1 MSSRPPHDY
10 DLIVAG
16 AAVIDGTGAP
26 RRQAD
31 VAVADGRIA
40 AIGDAAG
47 WTAAE
52 RIDAAGLVLAPGF
65 IDAHTHDDRLLLVE
79 PSMAPK
85 TSQGVTTVVTGNCGV
100 SLAPITFADAGPPAP
115 MTLLG
120 GRDDYR
126 YGRVADYA
134 EAFDAAP
141 PAINAAM
148 LCGHSTL
155 RAAVMDRLDRPA
167 TAAEIDAMAAR
178 LEAALDDGCIGL
190 STGLAYPTAIAAPAD
205 EVAALCD
212 CLKGR
217 GGLYTTHM
225 RNEAEDILKSIDET
239 VETAAR
245 AGVPCVISHHKCA
258 GKANWGRSRETLPR
272 IAEAQ
277 KHQRL
282 DFDVYPYVASSTAL
296 LANFIE
302 RAERVTVTWSN
313 PHPEMAGRDFRDIQG
328 EWGTDLAETVRRL
341 SPAGAVYFQMD
352 EADLRRI
359 MAFPGAMIGS
369 DGLPHDEKPHPR
381 LWGTFPRVLGHYSR
395 DEGLFPLEEAVHRMT
410 GKTAKVFGIKE
421 RGEVRE
427 GFHAD
432 LVLFDPE
439 RVIDRA
445 TFDDP
450 MRPADGIARVI
461 VGGETVWR
469 DGAWTGARPG
479 RRLGRAAA

>member
-1 MSSRPPHDY
+1 MSQDF
-10 DLIVAG
+10 DLIVLG
-16 AAVIDGTGAP
+16 AHVVDGTGAP
-26 RRQAD
+26 RRRAD
-31 VAVADGRIA
+31 VAVEAGRIA
-40 AIGDAAG
+40 AIGDGSA
-47 WTAAE
+47 WQAAE
-52 RIDAAGLVLAPGF
+52 RIDASGLVLAPGF

-100 SLAPITFADAGPPAP
+100 SLAPVTFPDSEPPAP

-126 YGRVADYA
+126 FASVAAYA
-134 EAFDAAP
+134 DAFDAAP

-167 TAAEIDAMAAR
+167 TTAEIDAMAGL
-178 LEAALDDGCIGL
+178 LEAALDEGCIGL

-205 EVAALCD
+205 EVRALCER
-212 CLKGR
+212 LKGR

-225 RNEAEDILKSIDET
+225 RNEAEGILQSIDET
-239 VETAAR
+239 VETAEK

-258 GKANWGRSRETLPR
+258 GKPNWGRSRETLPR

-277 KHQRL
+277 KHMTL

-296 LANFIE
+296 LASFIE
-302 RAERVTVTWSN
+302 RAERVVVTWSRAV
-313 PHPEMAGRDFRDIQG
+313 PAMAGREFAGIME
-328 EWGTDLAETVRRL
+328 EWGTDVAETVRRL

-359 MAFPGAMIGS
+359 MTFPGAMIGS

-381 LWGTFPRVLGHYSR
+381 LWGTFPRVLGHYAR
-395 DEGLFPLEEAVHRMT
+395 DEGLFSLEEAVHRMT
-410 GKTAKVFGIKE
+410 GKTAKVFGLAG

-427 GFHAD
+427 GWHAD

-439 RVIDRA
+439 AVIDRA
-445 TFDDP
+445 TFEEP
-450 MRPADGIARVI
+450 MRPAAGIERVI
-461 VGGETVWR
+461 VAGETVWR
-469 DGAWTGARPG
+469 DHAWTGLRAG
-479 RRLGRAAA
+479 RRLRRAAA